1 MRSAT
6 FLPMARATSPT
17 SVAIGSSITGRSI
30 STAWV
35 SRETW
40 MTQSPSDRGIC
51 RFTRATTARALSA
64 AAFVHSTPT
73 P

>member
-17 SVAIGSSITGRSI
+17 SVTIGSSITGRSI
-30 STAWV
+30 STTWV
-35 SRETW
+35 SRDTW
-40 MTQSPSDRGIC
+40 MKQSPSERGIC
-51 RFTRATTARALSA
+51 RFTSATTARALSEA
-64 AAFVHSTPT
+64 ALVHSTPT